1 MSFSDLFS
9 AQQKQKNPA
18 ILQSYFKPGDK
29 PLMMTTSMKDLKNQG
44 QITTMTCISLD
55 KKASSFV
62 KSDYTFL

>member
-1 MSFSDLFS
+1 
-9 AQQKQKNPA
+9 
-18 ILQSYFKPGDK
+18 
-29 PLMMTTSMKDLKNQG
+29 MMTASMKDLKNQG